1 MVDAAI
7 YCKKR
12 FGDENGRKVLNSMV
26 VRDEKR
32 NQVFL
37 QEAFDYVK
45 ELNVK
50 DFKKAIY
57 AVNAGLK
64 QNKDGN
70 LIFDN
75 QRANENLLTYNTQ
88 V

>member
-37 QEAFDYVK
+37 QEAFDYV
-45 ELNVK
+45 
-50 DFKKAIY
+50 
-57 AVNAGLK
+57 
-64 QNKDGN
+64 
-70 LIFDN
+70 
-75 QRANENLLTYNTQ
+75 
-88 V
+88 

>member
-1 MVDAAI
+1 
-7 YCKKR
+7 
-12 FGDENGRKVLNSMV
+12 MV

-88 V
+88 A